1 MRFYG
6 PGPVGVVTPGMRD
19 IRIPYASAGRVIYG
33 ADGTA
38 AMGVTA
44 NSGELYEG
52 EFGNIVVVTLW
63 NISGARFV
71 LNFWNSRTGVQIGTN
86 LVTASGFADIF
97 NVFKGNAVLYNLFSI
112 RMANTTDRVMDPG
125 MTMADGEAMT
135 GGQG

>member
-33 ADGTA
+33 ADRTA
-38 AMGVTA
+38 AMSLTA

-52 EFGNIVVVTLW
+52 DAGNDVVVTLYRVE
-63 NISGARFV
+63 GTRFV
-71 LNFWNSRTGVQIGTN
+71 LNFWKSRTGVKIGEN
-86 LVTASGFADIF
+86 VVTTSGLADIA
-97 NVFKGNAVLYNLFSI
+97 NVFNANAVLSRLFSL
-112 RMANTTDRVMDPG
+112 RAADTTNRTIDAG
-125 MTMADGEAMT
+125 MTMADGQSMS